1 MKWTYM
7 LKWGLGFLVV
17 LVLIFLHLQFDFIP
31 KEILPVVGMILIVLI
46 LKIFQAYEKW
56 EADMET
62 LTKQEL
68 RKKLQKKVIVG
79 RILTFIILV
88 GLAWSHFHSLNDR
101 QEGVMVGILLGLSLM
116 TIRYNLVLR
125 REENFEKL
133 YIQVTDE
140 RNRMIDEKTR
150 TLLFNILLLLAAC
163 LSVLSMVFPIILNLN
178 QFLTLTIILVL
189 GLYYLLRFLLSRRY

>member
-1 MKWTYM
+1 
-7 LKWGLGFLVV
+7 
-17 LVLIFLHLQFDFIP
+17 
-31 KEILPVVGMILIVLI
+31 
-46 LKIFQAYEKW
+46 
-56 EADMET
+56 
-62 LTKQEL
+62 
-68 RKKLQKKVIVG
+68 
-79 RILTFIILV
+79 
-88 GLAWSHFHSLNDR
+88 
-101 QEGVMVGILLGLSLM
+101 MVGILLGLSLL
-116 TIRYNLVLR
+116 TIRYNLALR

>member
-1 MKWTYM
+1 
-7 LKWGLGFLVV
+7 
-17 LVLIFLHLQFDFIP
+17 
-31 KEILPVVGMILIVLI
+31 
-46 LKIFQAYEKW
+46 
-56 EADMET
+56 
-62 LTKQEL
+62 
-68 RKKLQKKVIVG
+68 
-79 RILTFIILV
+79 
-88 GLAWSHFHSLNDR
+88 
-101 QEGVMVGILLGLSLM
+101 MVGILLGLSLM

>member
-1 MKWTYM
+1 
-7 LKWGLGFLVV
+7 
-17 LVLIFLHLQFDFIP
+17 
-31 KEILPVVGMILIVLI
+31 
-46 LKIFQAYEKW
+46 
-56 EADMET
+56 MET
-62 LTKQEL
+62 LTKQEF
-68 RKKLQKKVIVG
+68 RKKLQRKVIVG

-88 GLAWSHFHSLNDR
+88 GLAWSHFHSLDEQ

-116 TIRYNLVLR
+116 TIRYNLALR
-125 REENFEKL
+125 REENFDKL

-163 LSVLSMVFPIILNLN
+163 LSVLSMVFPIILSLN

-189 GLYYLLRFLLSRRY
+189 GLYYLLRFLLSKRYQKKLAEPAVLTSF

>member
-1 MKWTYM
+1 
-7 LKWGLGFLVV
+7 
-17 LVLIFLHLQFDFIP
+17 
-31 KEILPVVGMILIVLI
+31 
-46 LKIFQAYEKW
+46 
-56 EADMET
+56 MET
-62 LTKQEL
+62 LTKQEF

-88 GLAWSHFHSLNDR
+88 GLAWSHFHSLDDL

-116 TIRYNLVLR
+116 TIRYNLALR
-125 REENFEKL
+125 REEN

-163 LSVLSMVFPIILNLN
+163 LSVLSMIFPIILSLN
-178 QFLTLTIILVL
+178 QFLTVTIILVL
-189 GLYYLLRFLLSRRY
+189 GLYYLLRFLLSKRY

>member
-1 MKWTYM
+1 
-7 LKWGLGFLVV
+7 
-17 LVLIFLHLQFDFIP
+17 
-31 KEILPVVGMILIVLI
+31 
-46 LKIFQAYEKW
+46 
-56 EADMET
+56 MET
-62 LTKQEL
+62 LTKQEF

-116 TIRYNLVLR
+116 TIRYNLALR
-125 REENFEKL
+125 REEDFERF

-150 TLLFNILLLLAAC
+150 TLLFDILLLLAAG
-163 LSVLSMVFPIILNLN
+163 LSLLSMIFPIILNLN

-189 GLYYLLRFLLSRRY
+189 GLYYLLRFLLSKRY